1 MSNRYFPTLKEI
13 VYNTLAVIHNHPAIQ
28 NPIVKYPLPNFNN
41 IQEPVKIE
49 RYRTYD
55 GLELIEPGLT
65 LSIFPRYGSALSSA
79 SSPYGGSLASEFKPY
94 TLGAKSEG
102 SMYESTYYLT
112 INLAYQDVAL
122 NNEKTLIYVKDK
134 FNNVASDREK
144 LMSNSNDPFPIS
156 KELVLEIN
164 PAEEILRDYLE
175 VIRLILE
182 SIDYYAPWSIRSS
195 IITGMG
201 FPSTSWSKDNKQI
214 YFHQAYMNWELS
226 TYAPTNYEDHPI
238 EIRNLIINTQRS
250 T

>member
-13 VYNTLAVIHNHPAIQ
+13 VYNTLSVIHNHPAIK
-28 NPIVKYPLPNFNN
+28 NPIVNYPLPNFNN
-41 IQEPVKIE
+41 VYEPVPIE
-49 RYRTYD
+49 RYRSYD

-79 SSPYGGSLASEFKPY
+79 ASPYGGSLASEFKPY
-94 TLGAKSEG
+94 TLGAKSQG
-102 SMYESTYYLT
+102 SMYEATYYLT

-122 NNEKTLIYVKDK
+122 NNEKTIVYVKDK
-134 FNNVASDREK
+134 YNNISIDKEK
-144 LMSNSNDPFPIS
+144 LIDNSKDIFPN
-156 KELVLEIN
+156 KYEFALEIN

-195 IITGMG
+195 VITGMG
-201 FPSTSWSKDNKQI
+201 FPSTSWNKDTKQI

-226 TYAPTNYEDHPI
+226 TYAPTNYDEHPI
-238 EIRNLIINTQRS
+238 TIRNLDISIKH
-250 T
+250 